1 MLPKIIDTPF
11 KASNKLCLIAE
22 DVIIYHHVYTQ
33 LKHDWLSW
41 VTCTNPRNPISYH
54 GVTFE
59 AFRDLIGYI

>member
-22 DVIIYHHVYTQ
+22 DVITYHHVYTQ

-41 VTCTNPRNPISYH
+41 GHVYKPAKP
-54 GVTFE
+54 
-59 AFRDLIGYI
+59 D